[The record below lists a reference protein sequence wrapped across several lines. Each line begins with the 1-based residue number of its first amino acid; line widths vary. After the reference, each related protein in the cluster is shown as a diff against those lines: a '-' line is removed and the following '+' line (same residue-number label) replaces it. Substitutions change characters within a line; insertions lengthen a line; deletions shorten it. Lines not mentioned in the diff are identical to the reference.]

1 MTDTVHD
8 RDQQRLTARRHLLR
22 LANEDIAHKLVTLAE
37 LPRSLNPVQ
46 RYALLVTAASR
57 LQDRARRIGAV
68 RTLRA
73 DASIVDGFGP
83 LTLHAEWM
91 SGELPATRELPDG
104 GRWEITCGAGLGSG
118 TLRLLKRT
126 GGGATAGAAAPTEA
140 DLLGTLRYRRAADG
154 ALTLEGTF
162 DGHAITVEG
171 TLRRPEDFLLMNRG
185 FHWIN
190 EYPFNR

>member
-8 RDQQRLTARRHLLR
+8 RDQQRLTARRHLLG

-118 TLRLLKRT
+118 TLRLTLHNSAGHTVRT
-126 GGGATAGAAAPTEA
+126 ETINVADVARTWVASSLA
-140 DLLGTLRYRRAADG
+140 DLPAPEG
-154 ALTLEGTF
+154 A
-162 DGHAITVEG
+162 
-171 TLRRPEDFLLMNRG
+171 R
-185 FHWIN
+185 
-190 EYPFNR
+190 